1 MNGNI
6 DELIAES
13 ESLRNDLLRTIG
25 KLETFSAVLMSEA
38 EKLRNEVTPSA
49 GHSQTEADSTESS
62 S

>member
-25 KLETFSAVLMSEA
+25 KLEIFSAVLISEA
-38 EKLRNEVTPSA
+38 EKLRNEVAPSA
-49 GHSQTEADSTESS
+49 VRTPTETDSNNSS